1 MAGSWARLTESSAAV
16 RFIDTNLR
24 GSGQV
29 MLQDNPLTGLLFLI
43 GIGWSAFVSGSPQ
56 LAIGVLVGLVVAT
69 CTAIGLGVDRTSL
82 RSGLFGYNG
91 MLVGMAL
98 SIYLT
103 ANPLLWAYVVFGAG
117 ISVVVML
124 AMVNVAKT
132 WSIPVL
138 TAPFVLTTWLMLLG
152 SYNFTAISLAD
163 VPPPA
168 LPSTHAIASAMPLD
182 SLALVN
188 AALFGVSQVFFIG
201 NAITGVIFL
210 LALLVSSRWAAA
222 YALAGSVLA
231 IAVAQTLGANSD
243 GIAAGLVGFSP
254 VLTAIAIG
262 TMFDTPRPRVV
273 FYVAAAT
280 IFTVITQAAL
290 NSALMP
296 LGIPVLT
303 APFVAVTWL
312 FLLPLRKLV
321 L

>member
-43 GIGWSAFVSGSPQ
+43 GIGWSAVVSGSPQ
-56 LAIGVLVGLVVAT
+56 LAIGAPVGLVVAT
-69 CTAIGLGVDRTSL
+69 CTAIGLGVDRTAL

-98 SIYLT
+98 SIYLA
-103 ANPLLWAYVVFGAG
+103 ANPLFWAYLVVGAG

-124 AMVNVAKT
+124 AMVNIAKT
-132 WSIPVL
+132 WGVPVL

-152 SYNFTAISLAD
+152 SYNFAAISLAD
-163 VPPPA
+163 LPPPA
-168 LPSTHAIASAMPLD
+168 LPSIHVASAMPLD
-182 SLALVN
+182 SLALVD

-222 YALAGSVLA
+222 YALAGTVLA

-243 GIAAGLVGFSP
+243 AIAAGLFGFSP